1 MTQEIQL
8 KNGSVLVSINGYSGE
23 SDFYAMYDIIK
34 ELLAPEHATYGV
46 DSMCVDGSF
55 RKDGILVRMSSECV
69 TDDCC
74 FHYDP
79 TTLLPRG
86 SGKGQGL
93 DYRNRHRASQ
103 ASAPISPS
111 APAICIRGSFFC
123 AKFTLF
129 E

>member
-34 ELLAPEHATYGV
+34 ELLAPEQATYGV

-55 RKDGILVRMSSECV
+55 QKDGILVRMSSECV

-79 TTLLPRG
+79 TALSPEEVEKVKGWITDIVTELHKRLPR
-86 SGKGQGL
+86 
-93 DYRNRHRASQ
+93 
-103 ASAPISPS
+103 
-111 APAICIRGSFFC
+111 
-123 AKFTLF
+123 
-129 E
+129 

>member
-8 KNGSVLVSINGYSGE
+8 KNGSVLVSVTGYSGE
-23 SDFYAMYDIIK
+23 SDFYAMYDIIN

-55 RKDGILVRMSSECV
+55 KKDGILVRMSSECV

-79 TTLLPRG
+79 TTLSPEEVETVKGWINEIVTELHKRLPR
-86 SGKGQGL
+86 
-93 DYRNRHRASQ
+93 
-103 ASAPISPS
+103 
-111 APAICIRGSFFC
+111 
-123 AKFTLF
+123 
-129 E
+129 